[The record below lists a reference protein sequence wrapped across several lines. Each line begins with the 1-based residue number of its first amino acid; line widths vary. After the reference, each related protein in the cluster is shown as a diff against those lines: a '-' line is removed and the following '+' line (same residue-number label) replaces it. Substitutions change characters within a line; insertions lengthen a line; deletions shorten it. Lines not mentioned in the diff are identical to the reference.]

1 MTIPA
6 ALDILPSVRS
16 LTIHLRARAED
27 VERWSRGEVSGS
39 VVKENH
45 GRTVWRVPSGSPALY
60 VKRFPAQFFRD
71 RARQEADMLRTLEAA
86 SIPCPRLVA
95 LARDEKGSYIVT
107 EEIADA
113 GELRDRLTA
122 GGVGARTLLARLGR
136 LAKEL
141 HDAGIEHLDFH
152 VGNVLVR
159 GETLFVL
166 DVHRA
171 RRKKLSRD
179 RRLDGAAFTAMSF
192 LDFVPTTD
200 VVRFF
205 RAYGLRTRKEIEDV
219 CRRLFRRR
227 QLYFRGRDERC
238 LKEGTGFE
246 VRGGIYLRRGV
257 DLDALQ
263 KEIRSGGTT
272 IKKGDSETMV
282 RLPAG
287 RFVKH
292 VPRTR
297 ALKIW
302 KNGHALL
309 VRGLPTPKLL
319 ACGKDWVAG
328 EWIDGANLGDVA
340 RDAWSGMGRAQRND
354 LLFRLAR
361 LTRRMHDLGVF
372 HKDLKSANIIVRDG
386 SFHIVDLDRVAFG
399 ALSTRDATFNL
410 AQLNASVAAAVT
422 RADRLRF
429 LRAYLGRDRDRWLKR
444 KTWVRDLMA
453 ATRARRHLWPP
464 R

>member
-1 MTIPA
+1 
-6 ALDILPSVRS
+6 VRS
-16 LTIHLRARAED
+16 VTIHLRTRAED
-27 VERWSRGEVSGS
+27 VERWSRGEVSGK
-39 VVKENH
+39 VIKENH

-71 RARQEADMLRTLEAA
+71 RARQEAEMLKALEAA

-113 GELRDRLTA
+113 GELRERLSQ
-122 GGVGARTLLARLGR
+122 GGTGARTLLSRLGR

-152 VGNVLVR
+152 VGNVMVR

-205 RAYGLRTRKEIEDV
+205 RAYGLRTHEEIEDV
-219 CRRLFRRR
+219 CRRLHHRR

-238 LKEGTGFE
+238 LREGTGFE
-246 VRGGIYLRRGV
+246 VRGGVYLRRGV

-263 KEIRSGGTT
+263 KEIRAGGTT
-272 IKKGDSETMV
+272 IKKHGPETLV
-282 RLPAG
+282 RLAG
-287 RFVKH
+287 DRFVKH
-292 VPRTR
+292 VPRNR

-328 EWIDGANLGDVA
+328 EWIDGTNLGDVA
-340 RDAWSGMGRAQRND
+340 RDAWAGMNRAQRD
-354 LLFRLAR
+354 DVLFRLAR

-372 HKDLKSANIIVRDG
+372 HKDLKSANVILKNG
-386 SFHIVDLDRVAFG
+386 SIHLVDLDRVSFG
-399 ALSTRDATFNL
+399 GLSRKEATFNL
-410 AQLNASVAAAVT
+410 AQLNASVAPSVT

-429 LRAYLGRDRDRWLKR
+429 LRVYIGRDRGLLQKR
-444 KTWVRDLMA
+444 KSWIRQLME

>member
-1 MTIPA
+1 VTIRA
-6 ALDILPSVRS
+6 TFDILPLVRS
-16 LTIHLRARAED
+16 VTIHLRARAGD

-71 RARQEADMLRTLEAA
+71 RARQEADMLKALEAA

-95 LARDEKGSYIVT
+95 LARDEKGTYIVT

-113 GELRDRLTA
+113 AELRERLLR
-122 GGVGARTLLARLGR
+122 GGTGARTLLAALGK

-171 RRKKLSRD
+171 RPKKLSRD

-192 LDFVPTTD
+192 VDTVPTTD

-205 RAYGLRTRKEIEDV
+205 RAYGLRSREEIEDV
-219 CRRLFRRR
+219 CRRLSRRR
-227 QLYFRGRDERC
+227 QVYFRGRDERC
-238 LKEGTGFE
+238 LRDGTGFE

-263 KEIRSGGTT
+263 NDIRAGGTT
-272 IKKGDSETMV
+272 IKARGAEKLV
-282 RLPAG
+282 RLPGG

-292 VPRTR
+292 VARAR

-302 KNGHALL
+302 RNGHALL
-309 VRGLPTPKLL
+309 VRGLPTPTLL
-319 ACGKDWVAG
+319 ACGKNWVAG

-340 RDAWSGMGRAQRND
+340 RESWGAMSRAQRDD
-354 LLFRLAR
+354 LLHRLAR

-372 HKDLKSANIIVRDG
+372 HKDLKSANILVRDG
-386 SFHIVDLDRVAFG
+386 KFYLVDLDRVKFG
-399 ALSTRDATFNL
+399 ALSSKEATFNL
-410 AQLNASVAAAVT
+410 VQLNASLAGGVT
-422 RADRLRF
+422 RTDRVRF
-429 LRAYLGRDRDRWLKR
+429 LRAYVGRDRRLWLKR
-444 KTWVRDLMA
+444 KDWIRDIMA
-453 ATRARRHLWPP
+453 ATRARRHKWPP